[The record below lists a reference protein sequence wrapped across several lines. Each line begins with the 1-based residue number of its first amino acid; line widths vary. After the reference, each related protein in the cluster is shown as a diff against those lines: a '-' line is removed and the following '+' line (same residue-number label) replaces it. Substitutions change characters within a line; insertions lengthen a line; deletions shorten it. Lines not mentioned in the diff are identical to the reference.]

1 MDIRGL
7 FIFDPIVKRAR
18 RMSFIQK
25 ELLCLSEDR
34 QSLEKKALL
43 LTKQYES
50 LKQEIK
56 NLKKT
61 GTTS

>member
-34 QSLEKKALL
+34 QSLEKQALL

>member
-7 FIFDPIVKRAR
+7 FIFDPVVKRAR
-18 RMSFIQK
+18 RMSSIQK
-25 ELLCLSEDR
+25 ELLCLSEER
-34 QSLEKKALL
+34 QSLEKQALL

-56 NLKKT
+56 NFKKT